1 METVKLRVE
10 NDNDLFNAFN
20 PDEDIFTDEV
30 KSYIFRHLEK
40 EDIAHQISIQFLSA
54 QPLNED
60 RIKRAMDAWIREEKE
75 DLRKTNKENMSHQ
88 FWMLG
93 IGIVFLVLSI
103 SLQSKADVIWSTILS
118 AISSLAIWEAV
129 NIWIVQNPKLLK
141 IKRNIEK
148 MEKNVKI
155 SVAAEK

>member
-1 METVKLRVE
+1 
-10 NDNDLFNAFN
+10 
-20 PDEDIFTDEV
+20 
-30 KSYIFRHLEK
+30 
-40 EDIAHQISIQFLSA
+40 
-54 QPLNED
+54 
-60 RIKRAMDAWIREEKE
+60 MDAWIREEKE